1 MKKEG
6 QTSKLKQSK
15 NNDEFNKKQP
25 RNITSLKNEEVVS
38 VGNRNQE
45 HQNRDIIE
53 VIQYIEQTMTTLANY
68 REKSKRQ
75 LNSNLMHQEIL

>member
-1 MKKEG
+1 M
-6 QTSKLKQSK
+6 
-15 NNDEFNKKQP
+15 
-25 RNITSLKNEEVVS
+25 TSLKNEEVVS
-38 VGNRNQE
+38 VDNRNQE